1 MCHWGLAAM
10 DSLKQGCSGEDDI
23 IRKPSS
29 VWACGSCKEKYLLV
43 KGILIQFLPKH
54 KCLPCHS
61 SRDNDIIF
69 KMSFYFKKY
78 LLVLLGLN
86 YWDEHI
92 GYMFWVLVSIQ
103 MYDLLTFPPCSILP
117 PLTNA
122 YFPSYAEASKPSA
135 IPQTH
140 LPTCFVHRTFCCH
153 VKHPC
158 PDLVLNFHLL
168 VLCFYV

>member
-1 MCHWGLAAM
+1 M

-69 KMSFYFKKY
+69 KMSFYFKKCLFFLFVSFW
-78 LLVLLGLN
+78 LLSCTFVN
-86 YWDEHI
+86 
-92 GYMFWVLVSIQ
+92 MFWVLVSIQ
-103 MYDLLTFPPCSILP
+103 MY
-117 PLTNA
+117 A
-122 YFPSYAEASKPSA
+122 Y
-135 IPQTH
+135 
-140 LPTCFVHRTFCCH
+140 
-153 VKHPC
+153 
-158 PDLVLNFHLL
+158 
-168 VLCFYV
+168 